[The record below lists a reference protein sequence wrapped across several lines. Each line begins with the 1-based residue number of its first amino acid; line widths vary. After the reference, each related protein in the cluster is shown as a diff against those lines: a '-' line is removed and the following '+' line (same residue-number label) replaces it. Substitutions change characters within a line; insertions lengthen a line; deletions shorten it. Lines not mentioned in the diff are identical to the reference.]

1 MSEHEWQ
8 ALTKSEEAFMV
19 NSYEIDILAGV
30 WGDLDDADQ
39 SRPVKELAGI
49 LLTLIDRGW
58 IEVRRVAPWTS
69 PFGEQGLQPGE
80 LVPRDQLPAV
90 LEDAANW
97 EYPDDGNWIGAV
109 TLVETEAGKKIT
121 RRSPRRRPSRAPWR
135 GSSGRCSFYPS
146 CSVSLRTLTSPASA
160 PPRAD
165 QTCRHIQ
172 PARAQLLPPVDRFRS
187 RHQRWF
193 VDGGSG
199 P

>member
-39 SRPVKELAGI
+39 SRPVKELTGI

-69 PFGEQGLQPGE
+69 PSGKEGFQPGE
-80 LVPRDQLPAV
+80 LVPRNQLPAV
-90 LEDAANW
+90 LEDASNW
-97 EYPDDGNWIGAV
+97 EYPDGSWIGAV

-121 RRSPRRRPSRAPWR
+121 RRSPEEMAE
-135 GSSGRCSFYPS
+135 
-146 CSVSLRTLTSPASA
+146 
-160 PPRAD
+160 
-165 QTCRHIQ
+165 
-172 PARAQLLPPVDRFRS
+172 
-187 RHQRWF
+187 
-193 VDGGSG
+193 
-199 P
+199 

>member
-39 SRPVKELAGI
+39 SRPVNELAGI

-69 PFGEQGLQPGE
+69 PSGEQGLQPGE

-97 EYPDDGNWIGAV
+97 EYPDDGDWIGAV
-109 TLVETEAGKKIT
+109 TLVQTEAGEKIT
-121 RRSPRRRPSRAPWR
+121 RRSPEETAE
-135 GSSGRCSFYPS
+135 
-146 CSVSLRTLTSPASA
+146 
-160 PPRAD
+160 
-165 QTCRHIQ
+165 
-172 PARAQLLPPVDRFRS
+172 
-187 RHQRWF
+187 
-193 VDGGSG
+193 
-199 P
+199 